1 MNKKKLILFLKGT
14 FMGIAEII
22 PGVSGGTIA
31 FITGIYEELIYSIKS
46 VDLKAIK
53 LFSQLQL
60 RNFWKHI
67 NGNFLITLVSGMAI
81 SILLFS
87 RIISYLLDF
96 HPFKIWGL
104 FFGLII
110 ASAIFI
116 LKKIDSFNF
125 LTYLSLIFGLLLA
138 SYISLVSPTM
148 TSNSSISIFASGA
161 IAISAMILPGISGS
175 FILVFLSKYEF
186 ILNALNEFNF
196 EVLSIFILGCI
207 FGLVFFSRIIT
218 FLFNR
223 FSSVVISLL
232 VGFLFGSLIKIWPFY
247 EVIEYNLKNEP
258 VYTRPNLPTL
268 NQGVDIIYFLVFT
281 LIGFFSM
288 WIIEKKYL
296 RSNLEK

>member
-1 MNKKKLILFLKGT
+1 
-14 FMGIAEII
+14 MGIAEII

-125 LTYLSLIFGLLLA
+125 LIYLSLIFGLLLA
-138 SYISLVSPTM
+138 SYISLVSPTT
-148 TSNSSISIFASGA
+148 TSNSSISIFTSGA

-186 ILNALNEFNF
+186 ILNALNQFNF

-288 WIIEKKYL
+288 WAIEKKYL

>member
-1 MNKKKLILFLKGT
+1 
-14 FMGIAEII
+14 MGIAEII

-125 LTYLSLIFGLLLA
+125 LIYLSLIFGLLLA

>member
-1 MNKKKLILFLKGT
+1 
-14 FMGIAEII
+14 MGIAEII

-46 VDLKAIK
+46 VDLKAFK

-125 LTYLSLIFGLLLA
+125 LIYLSLIFGLLLA
-138 SYISLVSPTM
+138 SYISLVSPTT
-148 TSNSSISIFASGA
+148 TSNSSISIFTSGA

-186 ILNALNEFNF
+186 ILNALNQFNF

-288 WIIEKKYL
+288 WAIEKKYL

>member
-1 MNKKKLILFLKGT
+1 
-14 FMGIAEII
+14 MGIAEII

-46 VDLKAIK
+46 VDLKAFK

-125 LTYLSLIFGLLLA
+125 LIYLSLIFGLLLA

-175 FILVFLSKYEF
+175 FILVFLSKY
-186 ILNALNEFNF
+186 
-196 EVLSIFILGCI
+196 
-207 FGLVFFSRIIT
+207 
-218 FLFNR
+218 
-223 FSSVVISLL
+223 
-232 VGFLFGSLIKIWPFY
+232 
-247 EVIEYNLKNEP
+247 
-258 VYTRPNLPTL
+258 
-268 NQGVDIIYFLVFT
+268 
-281 LIGFFSM
+281 
-288 WIIEKKYL
+288 
-296 RSNLEK
+296 